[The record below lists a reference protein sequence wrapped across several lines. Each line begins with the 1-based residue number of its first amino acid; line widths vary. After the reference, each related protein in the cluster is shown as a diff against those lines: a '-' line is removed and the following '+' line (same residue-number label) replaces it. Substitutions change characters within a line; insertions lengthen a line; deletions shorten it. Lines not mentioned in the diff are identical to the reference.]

1 MNFFT
6 YLRCFAA
13 LLLLT
18 GSLNAQ
24 SQTINLS
31 TVQNNVNTL
40 ADNFPQEKIYLQFDK
55 PSYVPGET
63 IWFKAYLM
71 SGFDPSSISKT
82 AYIDFVNAGGRVLK
96 HCIAPVLQSSAN
108 SSYDIPLD
116 FKEEYVYVK
125 AYTRW
130 MLNFD
135 STFLFR
141 KTLHIIQSKPD
152 DLIFVKR
159 KRFVR

>member
-24 SQTINLS
+24 SQTINLGA
-31 TVQNNVNTL
+31 VQNNVNTL
-40 ADNFPQEKIYLQFDK
+40 ADNFPQEKIYMQFDK
-55 PSYVPGET
+55 PSYVPGEI

-82 AYIDFVNAGGRVLK
+82 AYIDFVNASGRVLK
-96 HCIAPVLQSSAN
+96 HCIAPVLA
-108 SSYDIPLD
+108 
-116 FKEEYVYVK
+116 
-125 AYTRW
+125 
-130 MLNFD
+130 
-135 STFLFR
+135 
-141 KTLHIIQSKPD
+141 
-152 DLIFVKR
+152 IFSQQQL
-159 KRFVR
+159 